1 MKEYEYINTS
11 IEGKEDDVFRIELDN
26 ENLNAVNATMHKEL
40 THVFKD
46 AYRSD
51 TRVVILTGKGE
62 SFSSSANIHWMP
74 EYIDDVKVFMEI
86 IREGEMILRDMVN
99 LEKPIVARVQGPC
112 VALGTTMA
120 LFCDIVIASENATFG
135 DLHPQVGLASG
146 DGGGVIWPLLTSLNK
161 AKEFLMTGREIS
173 ATEAEELGLVNH
185 VVPPDGL
192 DDKVDEIVDEL
203 ASVPPYAVRYSKMIA
218 NTHLEL
224 ALTLAGRQ
232 GLALEGLTSRTASHQ
247 EAVDA
252 FINDREPQYPD
263 TRNTE

>member
-1 MKEYEYINTS
+1 MEEYEYLDTNIQGEEN
-11 IEGKEDDVFRIELDN
+11 DVFRIALDN

-40 THVFKD
+40 TYVFKE

-51 TRVVILTGKGE
+51 TRVVLLTGEGE
-62 SFSSSANIHWMP
+62 SFTSSADINWMP
-74 EYIDDVKVFMEI
+74 EYIEDVEVFMEI

-99 LEKPIVARVQGPC
+99 LEKPIVAKVQGPC

-120 LFCDIVIASENATFG
+120 LFCDIVIASEDATFG

-146 DGGGVIWPLLTSLNK
+146 DGGAVIWPLLTSLNK

-173 ATEAEELGLVNH
+173 AAEAEELGLVNH
-185 VVPPDGL
+185 VVPSDEL
-192 DDKVDEIVDEL
+192 DEKVDEIIDEL

-218 NTHLEL
+218 NTHLEF

-232 GLALEGLTSRTASHQ
+232 GLALEGLTSRTASHH

-252 FINDREPQYPD
+252 FINGREPQFPN
-263 TRNTE
+263 TRDSE